1 MKKPIYLACCFLNL
15 ALCAFGA
22 NMPTTSIMS
31 EGNWTKIRIMSDGVY
46 QLSYDELSALGYSDP
61 ANVKVFGYSPSL
73 LISCSFDVIPGDL
86 KPIHTV
92 NIPEQKKI
100 VFYLSDNYNSN
111 PEIWRTKFTANDAA
125 KRLRHINSI
134 GATYFIS
141 DARTDNAPVSI
152 VPAPKSI
159 NDDALTSH
167 KAVYYHEDDVT
178 SLTEAGSIFI
188 EPATI
193 TKENGVTH
201 PFTVS
206 HLASPEASILFG
218 AYVAPSNTEPTNTM
232 VAYFSEGI
240 EQVATDGSK
249 PNLLLQKEILTPEF
263 RSQDFTLPMTTVPQ
277 THTVTFRIP
286 ETGNQQKP
294 CALDFF
300 VVKYNRSNN
309 VGVRPQ
315 SMMYFLN
322 ENQPATFEL
331 SGINSENW
339 KIWNVTNPAE
349 IKEITLSQN
358 EDKFY
363 GSLPAISSGY
373 ANEVVAFDISAEQPS
388 PEILGHVANQN
399 LHSITVPDMLIVTSA
414 PLMKSAE
421 QIAEFHQRLQGLEV
435 AVVDQSQIFNEYGS
449 GNTSP
454 EAVRRFITHLNQRE
468 QSKLRGVLLLGPA
481 TYNNKDLVGDNMPY
495 VVTAQCEEP
504 SLARNVTTNYSS
516 DVYFVSAGEPKTSNP
531 WVERHSTFCVFSNP
545 PIAGVGRLPFKDAS
559 EINDYYKKVEYYLSN
574 RPTYPSI
581 GNIIV
586 ASDYSTP
593 TEKSRT
599 HLSDGEQ
606 MLEAMNTEKHGAT
619 ITINRCAS
627 NIFSKDDN
635 VITRKIQNSTLARGA
650 QLYAFFGHGTATAIS
665 GSVAARDPM
674 LNLQSSLDL
683 KGPAHT
689 PFMYFA
695 SCHVAAVD
703 IYTKT
708 LSGNLLSNPN
718 GGPVGVIGSGR
729 EVFPENNTELGREIA
744 YGIDVAENNVPIGR
758 VWTDAVWRFNDRM
771 ASYRKSICNTLNYNL
786 IGDPMLPVYSA
797 TNTIEIDPIAD
808 NSMSFIAPT
817 TISGRVMDLNG
828 NFASGFNGK
837 VVLTFYDTPVTKPNV
852 NTTNPSNNPGYIPS
866 IEIDQE
872 IIGQITAD
880 VKNGRFSVEAIAP
893 STASPTNHRIQAYA
907 YSTDANSRGLG
918 CVKGIDF
925 VDAGSPTSTTS
936 SPVTIESFEV
946 VISEASSSHKHK
958 ATLTAT
964 IDSPAGI
971 AYSNALVNPVKLTID
986 GKAQDNVSNLVVP
999 TGDGKFRMNYTT
1011 SQLEFGNH
1019 VATLAVLDS
1028 EDNWAEETLYFMIDN
1043 TPDASLSAAV
1053 ENGTVN
1059 FEIATAIN
1067 SATHRLIVE
1076 NLHGDLVL
1084 NKVFSG
1090 PAYEVNLNPG
1100 AYRAFVQVRSNSA
1113 ASATQKVQF
1122 VVH

>member
-1 MKKPIYLACCFLNL
+1 MKKALYLACCLTL
-15 ALCAFGA
+15 GLCASA
-22 NMPTTSIMS
+22 SNMPATSIMS
-31 EGNWTKIRIMSDGVY
+31 EGNWTKIRVMSDGVY
-46 QLSYDELSALGYSDP
+46 QLTYDELKQLGYSDP
-61 ANVKVFGYSPSL
+61 AAVKVFGYAPSL
-73 LISCSFDVIPGDL
+73 LVSCSFNVIPGDL

-92 NIPEQKKI
+92 NIPEQQKI
-100 VFYLSDNYNSN
+100 VFYLADNYDFN
-111 PEIWRTKFTANDAA
+111 PEAWRTKFTANDAA

-141 DARTDNAPVSI
+141 DVHSGPASFSTIA
-152 VPAPKSI
+152 APKST
-159 NDDALTSH
+159 DGALTSH
-167 KAVYYHEDDVT
+167 KAVYYHEDDAT
-178 SLTEAGSIFI
+178 SLTEAGTIFL

-193 TKENGVTH
+193 TKTNGVTH

-206 HLASPEASILFG
+206 HLASPDATLLFG
-218 AYVAPSNTEPTNTM
+218 AYMAPSNTDVANTM

-240 EQVATDGSK
+240 ENISSDGSK
-249 PNLLLQKEILTPEF
+249 PNLLLQKEVLTPEF
-263 RSQDFTLPMTTVPQ
+263 RSQEFTMPMTTESQ
-277 THTVTFRIP
+277 THTVTFKIP
-286 ETGNQQKP
+286 ENGNQQKP

-300 VVKYNRSNN
+300 FVKYNRSNN

-322 ENQPATFEL
+322 ETKAATFEL
-331 SGINSENW
+331 SGIDNKNW
-339 KIWNVTNPAE
+339 KVWNVTNPAE
-349 IKEITLSQN
+349 IKEIALNQSD
-358 EDKFY
+358 DKFY
-363 GSLPAISSGY
+363 GTLPAVASGY
-373 ANEVVAFDISAEQPS
+373 ANEVVAFDVTAEQPS
-388 PEILGHVANQN
+388 PEIIGHVANQN
-399 LHSITVPDMLIVTSA
+399 LHSMQVPDMLIVTST
-414 PLMKSAE
+414 PLLNSAY
-421 QIAEFHQRLQGLEV
+421 QIADFHERVQGLEV
-435 AVVDQSQIFNEYGS
+435 AVVDQAKIFNEYGS

-454 EAVRRFITHLNQRE
+454 EAVRRFVTHLNERNG
-468 QSKLRGVLLLGPA
+468 SKLRGVLLLGPA
-481 TYNNKDLVGDNMPY
+481 TFNNKDLVGDNMPY

-504 SLARNVTTNYSS
+504 SLARNITTNYSS

-531 WVERHSTFCVFSNP
+531 WLERHSTFCVFSNP

-559 EINDYYKKVEYYLSN
+559 EINDYYKKAEYYLTN
-574 RPTYPSI
+574 LPTYPAL

-599 HLSDGEQ
+599 HMSDGEQ
-606 MLEAMNTEKHGAT
+606 MLEAMNTEKHGTT

-627 NIFSKDDN
+627 NLFSADNN

-650 QLYAFFGHGTATAIS
+650 QFYAFFGHGTATGIS
-665 GSVAARDPM
+665 GSTTARDPM
-674 LNLQSSLDL
+674 LNLQSSLDV

-744 YGIDVAENNVPIGR
+744 YCMDVAENNTPFGK
-758 VWTDAVWRFNDRM
+758 VWCDAVWRFNDRM
-771 ASYRKSICNTLNYNL
+771 ASYRKSICNTLNYNY
-786 IGDPMLPVYSA
+786 IGDPMMPVYSA
-797 TNTIEIDPIAD
+797 TNAVEIDPIAN

-817 TISGRVMDLNG
+817 TISGRVTDLNG
-828 NFASGFNGK
+828 NFDSNFNGT
-837 VVLTFYDTPVTKPNV
+837 VVLTIYDTPEEKANV
-852 NTTNPSNNPGYIPS
+852 NKTNPSNNPGYIAS
-866 IEIDQE
+866 MEIDQE

-880 VKNGRFSVEAIAP
+880 VKNGRFSVDAIAP
-893 STASPTNHRIQAYA
+893 STSNPANHRIQAYV
-907 YSTDANSRGLG
+907 YSTDATNRGLG
-918 CVKGIDF
+918 YVKGIDF
-925 VDAGSPTSTTS
+925 VEAGTAASTTNQ
-936 SPVTIESFEV
+936 PVFIESFEV
-946 VISEASSSHKHK
+946 AISEASASHKHK

-964 IDSPAGI
+964 IESPAGI

-986 GKAQDNVSNLVVP
+986 GKAQDNVSNLVTP
-999 TGDGKFRMNYTT
+999 IGNGKFRMNYTT

-1019 VATLAVLDS
+1019 EANLAVLDAD
-1028 EDNWAEETLYFMIDN
+1028 DNWAEETLYFMIDN
-1043 TPDASLSAAV
+1043 TPEATLSAAV
-1053 ENGTVN
+1053 EEGTVN
-1059 FEIATAIN
+1059 FEIATEIN

-1084 NKVFSG
+1084 NEVFTG
-1090 PAYEVNLNPG
+1090 PAYTANLNAG